1 MSGSKIQLVSIGF
14 EDLYLTVDP
23 QITFFKMVYKRY
35 TNFSQE
41 PVIQY
46 FNSDPDFG
54 KRVTSTIAKTS
65 DLISNIYL
73 FVQIPSIPIIT
84 NNSNIVIE
92 KFKWVKRLGYALINY
107 IELEINGQIIDK
119 LYSDFMNI
127 WSLLT
132 TGQDRISEDILI
144 GNIPELYEFSNGKKL
159 FNLYIPINFFF
170 NRNKGL
176 ALPVIALNM
185 CDIKI
190 HVEFNKLQDVLIS
203 SPTHF
208 IKIKEFCTHFKENEI
223 LTQNISGTDVSIIYN
238 NFDYE
243 KNRLYYTK
251 YNSSIKNYNA
261 TSNINKTQYKIKNKQ
276 GYYVIPDSEEF
287 IYTVNY
293 PNVSLNSAYLI
304 INFIYLDNL
313 ERKKFLIS
321 NHEYLIN
328 QIQFSGERTVH
339 NINSKVN
346 LSFTNNCKELIWIA
360 QMSKIKDGF
369 IKEKFNYTSNI
380 NYSGNNIIEKSS
392 IFFNGQNR
400 SKEGDKYI
408 YNYLENYLYHT
419 SYIQEGINIY
429 SFSIDPENYQPH
441 GSCNFSKIDDL
452 TLDLSFNSS
461 VSYDNPLILKIFCY
475 NYNILRITK
484 GLGGLLFN

>member
-159 FNLYIPINFFF
+159 FNLYIPINFF
-170 NRNKGL
+170 
-176 ALPVIALNM
+176 
-185 CDIKI
+185 
-190 HVEFNKLQDVLIS
+190 LI
-203 SPTHF
+203 
-208 IKIKEFCTHFKENEI
+208 EI
-223 LTQNISGTDVSIIYN
+223 RV
-238 NFDYE
+238 
-243 KNRLYYTK
+243 
-251 YNSSIKNYNA
+251 
-261 TSNINKTQYKIKNKQ
+261 
-276 GYYVIPDSEEF
+276 
-287 IYTVNY
+287 
-293 PNVSLNSAYLI
+293 
-304 INFIYLDNL
+304 
-313 ERKKFLIS
+313 
-321 NHEYLIN
+321 
-328 QIQFSGERTVH
+328 
-339 NINSKVN
+339 
-346 LSFTNNCKELIWIA
+346 
-360 QMSKIKDGF
+360 
-369 IKEKFNYTSNI
+369 
-380 NYSGNNIIEKSS
+380 
-392 IFFNGQNR
+392 
-400 SKEGDKYI
+400 
-408 YNYLENYLYHT
+408 
-419 SYIQEGINIY
+419 
-429 SFSIDPENYQPH
+429 
-441 GSCNFSKIDDL
+441 
-452 TLDLSFNSS
+452 
-461 VSYDNPLILKIFCY
+461 
-475 NYNILRITK
+475 
-484 GLGGLLFN
+484 